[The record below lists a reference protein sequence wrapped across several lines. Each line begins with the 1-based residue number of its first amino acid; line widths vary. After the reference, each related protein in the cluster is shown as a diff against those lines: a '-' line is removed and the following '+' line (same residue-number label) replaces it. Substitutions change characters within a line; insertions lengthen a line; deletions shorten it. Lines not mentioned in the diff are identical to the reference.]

1 MSEDAKKP
9 AAKAEKTTKPRTR
22 KTAKGAD
29 ALAQQAVESVNTHIA
44 QQAAAASDEPQVI
57 MHQHFLNDLSIE
69 NPVGVLDARAAE
81 AKLGQRIQ
89 VEVAPRQGDMASF
102 QPGEPT
108 HQVTLGVQLSAELGG
123 KVIYLAEMRYRALV
137 EVRNLTPEQVEPALF
152 VMIPEAI
159 YPAVKEVMERT
170 GGYAGYPAL
179 TVQPMD
185 FAMIYSE
192 NKKKTAAKDKPLH

>member
-1 MSEDAKKP
+1 MSEDTKK
-9 AAKAEKTTKPRTR
+9 AAAVAEKTTKPRSR
-22 KTAKGAD
+22 KTAKGGD
-29 ALAQQAVESVNTHIA
+29 AIAQQAVDSVNMHIA
-44 QQAAAASDEPQVI
+44 QQAALASDEPQVI

-89 VEVAPRQGDMASF
+89 IEVAPRQGDKGTF
-102 QPGEPT
+102 QAGEPT
-108 HQVTLGVQLSAELGG
+108 HQVTLDVQLSAELSG

-137 EVRNLTPEQVEPALF
+137 EVRNLTPEQIEPALF

-179 TVQPMD
+179 TVQPID

-192 NKKKTAAKDKPLH
+192 NKKKAATEAKALH